1 MLEKTINNAICALL
15 FRCEQQSVKE
25 MDKIHAMQ
33 LFIKVAELESFS
45 RAADFFALPKGS
57 VSRQIQALE
66 HQLGTQLLQRT
77 TRRVKLTPE
86 GMTYYQR
93 AKDVLSNLSELDG
106 LFQQDATSISGKLRI
121 DIPSGIAKSL
131 LLPRLSEFLYLHPG
145 IELELSS
152 HDRPVDILHDGFDCV
167 IRTGALPEDGV
178 IARSLGKLAMVNCA
192 SPHYLTRFGYPQ
204 SPDDLT
210 SHAIVRYTPHL
221 GVHPLGFEVAS
232 VNGVQ
237 WFKSGGMLT
246 VNSSENYL
254 AAGIA
259 GLGIIQIPRIAVRE
273 ALRAGR
279 LIEVLPGYRA
289 EPLSLSLV
297 YPQRR
302 ELSRRV
308 NLFMQWLAGVMKEHL
323 DGPTIL
329 FKNDHDRRTKERMT
343 QENEIK
349 RPTQDLEHEPIKQ
362 LDNSEKGG
370 KVSQALETVTT
381 TAEKVQRQPVIAHL
395 IRATERFNDRLGNQ
409 FGAAITYFSFLSMIP
424 ILMVSFAA
432 GGFVLASHPMLL
444 QDIFDKI
451 LQNISDPTLAATL
464 KNTIN
469 TAVQQRTTVGLVGL
483 AVALYSG
490 INWMGNLREAIR
502 AQSRDVWERSPQDQ
516 EKFWVKYLRD
526 FISLIGLLIA
536 LIVTLSI
543 TSVAGSAQQMI
554 ISALHLN
561 SIEWLKPTWRLIGLA
576 ISIFANYLLFFWI
589 FWRLPRHRPRKKA
602 LIRGTF
608 LAAIGFEVIK
618 IVMTYTLPSLMK
630 SPSGA
635 AFGSVLGLMAF
646 FYFFARLTLFCAA
659 WIATAEYKDDP
670 RMPGKTQP

>member
-1 MLEKTINNAICALL
+1 
-15 FRCEQQSVKE
+15 
-25 MDKIHAMQ
+25 
-33 LFIKVAELESFS
+33 
-45 RAADFFALPKGS
+45 
-57 VSRQIQALE
+57 
-66 HQLGTQLLQRT
+66 
-77 TRRVKLTPE
+77 
-86 GMTYYQR
+86 
-93 AKDVLSNLSELDG
+93 
-106 LFQQDATSISGKLRI
+106 
-121 DIPSGIAKSL
+121 
-131 LLPRLSEFLYLHPG
+131 
-145 IELELSS
+145 
-152 HDRPVDILHDGFDCV
+152 
-167 IRTGALPEDGV
+167 
-178 IARSLGKLAMVNCA
+178 
-192 SPHYLTRFGYPQ
+192 
-204 SPDDLT
+204 
-210 SHAIVRYTPHL
+210 
-221 GVHPLGFEVAS
+221 
-232 VNGVQ
+232 
-237 WFKSGGMLT
+237 
-246 VNSSENYL
+246 
-254 AAGIA
+254 
-259 GLGIIQIPRIAVRE
+259 
-273 ALRAGR
+273 
-279 LIEVLPGYRA
+279 
-289 EPLSLSLV
+289 
-297 YPQRR
+297 
-302 ELSRRV
+302 
-308 NLFMQWLAGVMKEHL
+308 
-323 DGPTIL
+323 
-329 FKNDHDRRTKERMT
+329 MT

-349 RPTQDLEHEPIKQ
+349 RPIQDLEHEPIKP
-362 LDNSEKGG
+362 LDNSEKGS

-589 FWRLPRHRPRKKA
+589 
-602 LIRGTF
+602 RGTF

>member
-1 MLEKTINNAICALL
+1 
-15 FRCEQQSVKE
+15 
-25 MDKIHAMQ
+25 
-33 LFIKVAELESFS
+33 
-45 RAADFFALPKGS
+45 
-57 VSRQIQALE
+57 
-66 HQLGTQLLQRT
+66 
-77 TRRVKLTPE
+77 
-86 GMTYYQR
+86 
-93 AKDVLSNLSELDG
+93 
-106 LFQQDATSISGKLRI
+106 
-121 DIPSGIAKSL
+121 
-131 LLPRLSEFLYLHPG
+131 
-145 IELELSS
+145 
-152 HDRPVDILHDGFDCV
+152 
-167 IRTGALPEDGV
+167 
-178 IARSLGKLAMVNCA
+178 
-192 SPHYLTRFGYPQ
+192 
-204 SPDDLT
+204 
-210 SHAIVRYTPHL
+210 
-221 GVHPLGFEVAS
+221 
-232 VNGVQ
+232 
-237 WFKSGGMLT
+237 
-246 VNSSENYL
+246 
-254 AAGIA
+254 
-259 GLGIIQIPRIAVRE
+259 
-273 ALRAGR
+273 
-279 LIEVLPGYRA
+279 
-289 EPLSLSLV
+289 
-297 YPQRR
+297 
-302 ELSRRV
+302 
-308 NLFMQWLAGVMKEHL
+308 
-323 DGPTIL
+323 
-329 FKNDHDRRTKERMT
+329 MT

-395 IRATERFNDRLGNQ
+395 IRATERFNDRL
-409 FGAAITYFSFLSMIP
+409 
-424 ILMVSFAA
+424 
-432 GGFVLASHPMLL
+432 
-444 QDIFDKI
+444 
-451 LQNISDPTLAATL
+451 
-464 KNTIN
+464 
-469 TAVQQRTTVGLVGL
+469 
-483 AVALYSG
+483 
-490 INWMGNLREAIR
+490 GNLREAIR